1 MKNILTTVS
10 CLVLIPSATLFAQ
23 DYQITSFTIDGG
35 GASNSVSGS
44 YTLSGTIGQPDA
56 GEPMLVGS
64 YELRSGFWPAISG
77 PAACPA
83 DFAAPFGELNFFDVS
98 AFLTGFNAMD
108 PISDMNNDGLFN
120 FFDVSEFLSFYSQGC
135 P

>member
-1 MKNILTTVS
+1 MKKSLLIVS
-10 CLVLIPSATLFAQ
+10 CAALIPSATLFAQ
-23 DYQITSFTIDGG
+23 DYEIISYTIDGG

-44 YTLSGTIGQPDA
+44 YILSGTIGQPDA
-56 GEPMLVGS
+56 GEPMLGGS
-64 YELRSGFWPAISG
+64 YEHQGGFWPAISG

-98 AFLTGFNAMD
+98 AFLAGYNAMD

-135 P
+135 S

>member
-1 MKNILTTVS
+1 MKFIYLM
-10 CLVLIPSATLFAQ
+10 LLSAIACPAWAQ
-23 DYQITSFTIDGG
+23 DYQVTSFTIGAGG
-35 GASNSVSGS
+35 DSNLVAGA

-56 GEPMLVGS
+56 SRILIANG
-64 YELRSGFWPAISG
+64 YELQGGFWPAISG

-98 AFLTGFNAMD
+98 AFLTGYNAMD

-120 FFDVSEFLSFYSQGC
+120 FFDVSAFLGFYSAGC
-135 P
+135 S